1 MKSFT
6 FFLQRQKLTRTWQ
19 KKMPQ
24 ICSKVLLLPGSSEF
38 ATKFQLFFQLHSK
51 ILKSNK
57 KLITQLKDCCRKWP
71 CNEITSVSSVVPWF
85 FFHLDRSHICFI
97 LVVMTLL
104 PSSRKFPCVSKR
116 LSFYLFLHLDSIIMC
131 QQRWL
136 ICWKITTNSSNDLL
150 TGKRFHITNFHW
162 KITMPYQSLWYIFFA
177 IMSNTY
183 PSYRCH
189 SSSKFIGI

>member
-51 ILKSNK
+51 IVKTTKNWSPSWKIAAENDPVM
-57 KLITQLKDCCRKWP
+57 KLHPFLLLCLDFC
-71 CNEITSVSSVVPWF
+71 
-85 FFHLDRSHICFI
+85 FHLDRSHICFI

-116 LSFYLFLHLDSIIMC
+116 WSFYLFLHLDSIIMC

-136 ICWKITTNSSNDLL
+136 ICWKITTNSSYDLL

-183 PSYRCH
+183 PSYHRH
-189 SSSKFIGI
+189 SSFKFIGI